1 MKKIFVFLLLMI
13 VTVSCSSKEKPDSTK
28 SVAKSDLDS
37 LMNLQGNEKLFAI
50 IQTNMGTIELQLFAK
65 EAPKTVRNFVG
76 LATQGFYNGIIFH
89 RVIKNFMIQ
98 GGDPTGTGSGGQSI
112 YGGPFADE
120 FSASLQFDKPGL
132 LAMANAGPNTNQSQF
147 FITTVPKPWL
157 NLKHTIF
164 GQVIKG
170 MDVVDAID
178 STPTDNMDRPINEVV
193 MEKVTIEKRAN

>member
-120 FSASLQFDKPGL
+120 FS
-132 LAMANAGPNTNQSQF
+132 
-147 FITTVPKPWL
+147 
-157 NLKHTIF
+157 
-164 GQVIKG
+164 
-170 MDVVDAID
+170 
-178 STPTDNMDRPINEVV
+178 
-193 MEKVTIEKRAN
+193 